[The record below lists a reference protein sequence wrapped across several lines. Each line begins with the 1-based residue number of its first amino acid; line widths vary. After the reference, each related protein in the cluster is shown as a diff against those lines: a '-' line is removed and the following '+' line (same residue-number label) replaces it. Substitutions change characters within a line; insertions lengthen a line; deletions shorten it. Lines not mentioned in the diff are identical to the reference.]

1 MKGTMI
7 KPEISRSELV
17 ELIIGEKR
25 QCHKCKKLL
34 VVSDKTIFIP
44 DTIENFFNY
53 EFPDIYN
60 FCKGCYPS

>member
-7 KPEISRSELV
+7 KPEISRSETV
-17 ELIIGEKR
+17 EWVIGKKK

-34 VVSDKTIFIP
+34 IVSDKTIFIP

-53 EFPDIYN
+53 EFPDYYN
-60 FCKGCYPS
+60 FCKRCYPK

>member
-44 DTIENFFNY
+44 DTIENFFSH